1 MLEKGGRISIV
12 VARSFK
18 GRLKFD
24 HIWGQMVINHDINIS
39 TTIFSISKHA
49 IQSWY
54 KKMERSYWNL
64 RNVTL
69 KSLFENSYSH
79 RIETEDGGRNVN
91 FNLP

>member
-12 VARSFK
+12 VARSLK
-18 GRLKFD
+18 RRLKFD

-39 TTIFSISKHA
+39 TTISSISKHA